1 MEAKSLFIY
10 ACVCVCVCMCVMG
23 YVSLENP
30 DWYRDYISP
39 LSPNSVL
46 FWEVNVVFHKTICLS
61 EK

>member
-1 MEAKSLFIY
+1 MEANCLFIY
-10 ACVCVCVCMCVMG
+10 ACVCVCVMG

-30 DWYRDYISP
+30 DPYRDYISP

-46 FWEVNVVFHKTICLS
+46 FLEVNAVFHKTICLS